1 MRFHYIAS
9 NSDGKIIE
17 DNYEANN
24 PAEVLVYLG
33 TRGLKPISLKVVKD
47 INGVKQRHFWGQSIT
62 LKDKIFL
69 TKYLSLMLSLGT
81 DLLRAIDILITDFN
95 KPAMK
100 VFLGEVKSGLEKG
113 RPFYTVFAKYP
124 YYFSPVFVYL
134 IKAGETSGNLEG
146 VLNNL
151 SVSLQRE
158 QELRQKIKTAL
169 TYPLIVLIAAIIM
182 VFFLTSFTLPRIAD
196 VFLKSGITPPLFS
209 QVVFSIGL
217 FLGKYLWLF
226 IAWILIIGFLVWYF
240 SVKTLSGRKIA
251 RQLILKIPFLGDI
264 LKKIALQRFVFT
276 FGLLLKSGLLLNE
289 ALEITADAVGSE
301 EIKASLLRISKEG
314 IAKGLTIGEAFRREV
329 VFPRVIADF
338 LAISEKAGH
347 IESVLETL
355 DHFYELEIDEALKT
369 FITFLEPAM
378 LLFIGGIIG
387 LIALSIILPIYQLVA
402 NF

>member
-47 INGVKQRHFWGQSIT
+47 INGVKQRHLWGQSIT

-113 RPFYTVFAKYP
+113 QPFYTVFAKYL

-134 IKAGETSGNLEG
+134 IKAGETSGNLEA